1 MKYQVVYESQS
12 GNTEQLA
19 KAIASCFPENQVNL
33 IDINL
38 QTPSKKADIY
48 CIGFGVRHS
57 LCSMRLID
65 FLECLNN
72 KTILLF
78 ATCGMNPSEN
88 YHRVLERNLE
98 PFLPENCDYRGF
110 YLCQGAISDEGYQSI
125 RCRFEQNG
133 DAETL
138 ERFEEFRIGIQ
149 DRPNQSDLENGKEY
163 VRRALEL

>member
-33 IDINL
+33 VDINL
-38 QTPSKKADIY
+38 QTPSKNADIY

-65 FLECLNN
+65 FLECLNK
-72 KTILLF
+72 KTIILF
-78 ATCGMNPSEN
+78 ATCGMNPSES
-88 YHRVLERNLE
+88 YHQVLERNLE

-110 YLCQGAISDEGYQSI
+110 YLCQGAISEEGYRSI
-125 RCRFEQNG
+125 RRRFEQSS
-133 DAETL
+133 DAET
-138 ERFEEFRIGIQ
+138 G
-149 DRPNQSDLENGKEY
+149 
-163 VRRALEL
+163 A

>member
-33 IDINL
+33 VDINL
-38 QTPSKKADIY
+38 QTPSKNADIY

-72 KTILLF
+72 KTIHS
-78 ATCGMNPSEN
+78 N
-88 YHRVLERNLE
+88 
-98 PFLPENCDYRGF
+98 D
-110 YLCQGAISDEGYQSI
+110 I
-125 RCRFEQNG
+125 RC
-133 DAETL
+133 
-138 ERFEEFRIGIQ
+138 
-149 DRPNQSDLENGKEY
+149 DLCHTGSHFHKHGCH
-163 VRRALEL
+163 R

>member
-33 IDINL
+33 VDINL
-38 QTPSKKADIY
+38 QTPSKDANVY

-57 LCSMRLID
+57 ICSMRLID
-65 FLECLNN
+65 FLECLNK
-72 KTILLF
+72 KTIILF
-78 ATCGMNPSEN
+78 ATCGMNPSES
-88 YHRVLERNLE
+88 YHRVLERNIE

-110 YLCQGAISDEGYQSI
+110 YLCQGAISEEGYRAI
-125 RCRFEQNG
+125 RRRFEQSS

-138 ERFEEFRIGIQ
+138 ERFEEFRIGTQ
-149 DRPNQSDLENGKEY
+149 DRPNQSDLENGKDY
-163 VRRALEL
+163 VRRTLEL